1 MYFKVTIPTPK
12 QKKKHLV
19 PLESI
24 VSSHVQFPLDL
35 DNAIPIKSWFSDPS
49 DTALLNLLPM
59 LDALR

>member
-1 MYFKVTIPTPK
+1 MYFKVMIPTPK

-24 VSSHVQFPLDL
+24 VPSPVHFPLL

>member
-1 MYFKVTIPTPK
+1 MYFKVMIPTPK

-19 PLESI
+19 PLECI
-24 VSSHVQFPLDL
+24 VSSHVYFSLDL